1 MGLFSCIFSLIRK
14 SQSFQ
19 IYGLSRKFH
28 FIVNMSLKV
37 EEEASW
43 HKERKNKAEMQTNI
57 RMHVQS
63 RI

>member
-1 MGLFSCIFSLIRK
+1 M
-14 SQSFQ
+14 
-19 IYGLSRKFH
+19 YGLSRKFH

-37 EEEASW
+37 EEEATL

-63 RI
+63 KI